1 MLKLKVFCIVFSGLV
16 SFSIVSARAQEST
29 TTAKTVVLFDPLFWK
44 EDLKLST
51 NQCQKIKDINFE
63 FFQQINSLTH
73 ENRGAVPAK
82 TAELLSDRS
91 EKIWS
96 TFQPRQ
102 KKKWKKIWSTES

>member
-1 MLKLKVFCIVFSGLV
+1 MLKMKLYGIILSGILLL
-16 SFSIVSARAQEST
+16 SITSAGAQDNT
-29 TTAKTVVLFDPLFWK
+29 PAKTVVLFDPLFWK

-51 NQCQKIKDINFE
+51 GQCQKIKDINFE
-63 FFQQINSLTH
+63 FFQRIISLSH
-73 ENRGAVPAK
+73 ETRSVVPAK

-102 KKKWKKIWSTES
+102 KKKWKKMWSTES